1 MNQESKGY
9 FVYSGVEHFDEPVAS
24 FTTLENAIELSS
36 RIGSHSD
43 PTEITGEIPNDIDKY
58 LPQLEAGLSAWDI
71 ALLGDGTI
79 FEIDNGL
86 KIGSVLLSDPVYSPD
101 QDTFVGTFWAFEL
114 DDAIEDARKQLIQ
127 IKGKL

>member
-1 MNQESKGY
+1 MSKGY

-24 FTTLENAIELSS
+24 FSTLENAIELSK

-43 PTEITGEIPNDIDKY
+43 PTEINGEIPIDIDKY

-86 KIGSVLLSDPVYSPD
+86 EIGSVLLSDPVYSP
-101 QDTFVGTFWAFEL
+101 QHDTFTGTFWAFEL
-114 DDAIEDARKQLIQ
+114 EDAIENARNQLNLIKQQ
-127 IKGKL
+127 NGE